1 MGKLSQK
8 LSIYLTPSTFF
19 SHNSYSFED
28 NLVNGVKTPYFYTM
42 VDFLTLEVLFR

>member
-1 MGKLSQK
+1 MYLNLST
-8 LSIYLTPSTFF
+8 LF

-42 VDFLTLEVLFR
+42 VHFLTHEILFR